1 MANTTKLN
9 ELTITVLCE
18 SAKMGLKRKHQAQRA
33 GISVGC
39 LYNWLDKGKRGQEP
53 YKELFDRLEKAT
65 ADGIMMNLMLILRSA
80 KDDRNWQAAAW
91 LLERCHGYYRTASD
105 DNNEDVLLDTDQVN
119 VKDLLSEIKRSEE
132 KLKPFLNLDI
142 ED

>member
-1 MANTTKLN
+1 MGNTTKLN

-39 LYNWLDKGKRGQEP
+39 LYNWLDKGKRKEEP
-53 YKELFDRLEKAT
+53 YKELYDRLEKAT

-80 KDDRNWQAAAW
+80 KEDFCNESISWWNSRFNRGWS
-91 LLERCHGYYRTASD
+91 GY
-105 DNNEDVLLDTDQVN
+105 
-119 VKDLLSEIKRSEE
+119 
-132 KLKPFLNLDI
+132 
-142 ED
+142 